1 MTDYRRDM
9 YRQLVEQT
17 EKSERLEADNRQLR
31 TENDRLRAEYKRMNE
46 QLALMMRD
54 LDERIEAAVIKTVEP
69 LKQELA
75 RKDEQL
81 EKALAEIERLKARL
95 DKDSGNS
102 SKPPSSNGLKKIPNS
117 RESSGRRTGG
127 QTGHQGHRLSI
138 PRDLDALVRSGK
150 AEHIVQDDTHGSGSY
165 VSDWEIDLYIVPVYR
180 ERRRAPGAPPT
191 IGYGENLKATAVFLQ
206 NVGIMSLER
215 ISEFF
220 AVVTDG
226 LVTPSEAAILQFS
239 QQAAERINL
248 EHLVRDLLDGI
259 VMHTDETPVRTTE
272 RAGKGQSDRET
283 SEHTTFNAYVR
294 TYSNAAT
301 TLLTANAFKNEE
313 GVKADGILPRFL
325 GTISHD
331 HEAKFYHFGTRHA
344 TCGAHLLR
352 ELKGMEELC
361 MLPWASRVRDFILE
375 MRRHKGRDRAEGEK
389 DCDPLLLR
397 EFESRYDLLVG
408 EGEEILQRPQRKSLG
423 HDELRRM
430 VNRLRNYKDA
440 YMLFMRDYRAPF
452 TNNQAERDLRHCKT
466 KQKVSGCYRS
476 WQGLLDY
483 CRIRSLTDTTRK
495 RGGNILFAIRTGLI
509 QTAPAEL

>member
-1 MTDYRRDM
+1 MADYRRDM

-31 TENDRLRAEYKRMNE
+31 AENGRLRGEIKRINE
-46 QLALMMRD
+46 RMAVMARS
-54 LDERIEAAVIKTVEP
+54 LDEQMEAIEP
-69 LKQELA
+69 LKQEIA
-75 RKDEQL
+75 RNEEQL
-81 EKALAEIERLKARL
+81 GKAVDEIGRLKARL

-102 SKPPSSNGLKKIPNS
+102 SKPPSSNGLKKIPNN

-127 QTGHQGHRLSI
+127 QAGHQGHRLSI
-138 PRDLDALVRSGK
+138 PRDLDALVRCGK
-150 AEHIVQDDTHGSGSY
+150 AEHLVQDDTRGSDSY
-165 VSDWEIDLYIVPVYR
+165 VSDWEIDLRIIPVYR

-191 IGYGENLKATAVFLQ
+191 IGYGAGLQSLAVYLQ
-206 NVGIMSLER
+206 NVGMMSLER

-220 AVVTDG
+220 GAVTGG
-226 LVTPSEAAILQFS
+226 LVTPSEAAIHQFS

-248 EHLVRDLLDGI
+248 DPLVQDLLDGI

-272 RAGKGQSDRET
+272 RAGKGHSDRET
-283 SEHTTFNAYVR
+283 SEHATFNAYVR
-294 TYSNAAT
+294 TYSNATT

-313 GVKADGILPRFL
+313 GVKADGILPRFY
-325 GTISHD
+325 GTLSHD

-361 MLPWASRVRDFILE
+361 MLPWAGRVREFFLE
-375 MRRHKGRDRAEGEK
+375 MRQHKGSDRTEGKK
-389 DCDPLLLR
+389 DCDPLRLR
-397 EFESRYDLLVG
+397 EYESRYDLLLR

-423 HDELRRM
+423 YDELRKM
-430 VNRLRNYKDA
+430 VNRLRNYQDA
-440 YMLFMRDYRAPF
+440 YLLFMRDYRAPF

-466 KQKVSGCYRS
+466 KQKVSGCHRS

-483 CRIRSLTDTTRK
+483 CKIRSLTDTTRK
-495 RGGNILFAIRTGLI
+495 RGGDTLSAIRTGLV
-509 QTAPAEL
+509 QTAPR